1 MNEVLNLAM
10 LTGNKQV
17 YPLWIYKVSDVG
29 MVAEVT
35 STTACHSV
43 ENDIM
48 KVCINLHI
56 HVLILNH
63 DTLRQHAH
71 SRTVVHVLHIEYN
84 LCTYIFKN
92 TSVHAI
98 QCGLYVHTAGFVIN
112 YCTLV
117 RDY

>member
-1 MNEVLNLAM
+1 M

-48 KVCINLHI
+48 KVCINIHI
-56 HVLILNH
+56 HVLTLNH
-63 DTLRQHAH
+63 DTPRQHAH
-71 SRTVVHVLHIEYN
+71 SRTVVTSTCASHRILLVHIHFYKHQRA
-84 LCTYIFKN
+84 CN
-92 TSVHAI
+92 TMRITCAHCSVCNQLLSTSARLLKMMHK
-98 QCGLYVHTAGFVIN
+98 
-112 YCTLV
+112 
-117 RDY
+117 

>member
-1 MNEVLNLAM
+1 VNEVLNLAM

-48 KVCINLHI
+48 KVC
-56 HVLILNH
+56 LILIYECK
-63 DTLRQHAH
+63 Q
-71 SRTVVHVLHIEYN
+71 TVFDSYLCIIFSNLALAYN
-84 LCTYIFKN
+84 
-92 TSVHAI
+92 S
-98 QCGLYVHTAGFVIN
+98 
-112 YCTLV
+112 
-117 RDY
+117 